1 MSGRRSPIIA
11 GVAAVVVCALA
22 VFFLVMPKRSEVSDA
37 RDQLDQVKA
46 QTTTLQSQLQSLI
59 DAKDQA
65 PKARQTIRRVDQEI
79 PPTVDEPGLILLLRN
94 AAERAGIEFTDIS
107 VGSPVTSDTSSFSS
121 IPVTMTLSGTYFSLD
136 EFLFR
141 LETLPRAAKVLNG
154 SISTSTS
161 STLANELT
169 MQISIELYTSDTS
182 AGPGSVPGPTGA

>member
-11 GVAAVVVCALA
+11 GVAAALVCALA
-22 VFFLVMPKRSEVSDA
+22 VFFLVLPKKSEVSDA
-37 RDQLDQVKA
+37 QGELDQVKA
-46 QTTTLQSQLQSLI
+46 ETSSLQAKYQALI
-59 DAKDQA
+59 DARDQA
-65 PKARQTIRRVDQEI
+65 PKARQTIRRVDQEV

-94 AAERAGIEFTDIS
+94 AAERSGVQFTDIS
-107 VGSPVTSDTSSFSS
+107 VGSPVTATAGSFSS

-141 LETLPRAAKVLNG
+141 LETLSRAAKVLNG

-169 MQISIELYTSDTS
+169 MQISMELYTSDTS
-182 AGPGSVPGPTGA
+182 AGPGSVPGPTGG

>member
-11 GVAAVVVCALA
+11 GVAAALVCALA

-37 RDQLDQVKA
+37 RDQLDEVKA
-46 QTTTLQSQLQSLI
+46 QTATLQSQLQSLI

-154 SISTSTS
+154 SISASTS
-161 STLANELT
+161 STLANELS
-169 MQISIELYTSDTS
+169 MQISMELYTSDTS